1 MDQMIDKEL
10 ISRCCWQL
18 LILASAALLV
28 FPDTLA
34 STHWLGQ
41 TWLWLTATPVCM
53 LLVLHRHRFAAAWST
68 ALVNSPS
75 RRRRQTSTCANAAR
89 LLGRRALIYNC
100 SNLTIKPIDSM

>member
-53 LLVLHRHRFAAAWST
+53 LLVLHRHRFAAAWPT

-75 RRRRQTSTCANAAR
+75 RRRRQTSMSQARRKGFGRGAAR
-89 LLGRRALIYNC
+89 QTPMRAA
-100 SNLTIKPIDSM
+100 